1 MHINDPLTVV
11 GDIHGQ
17 YYDLMHIL
25 QLGGNPEYTK
35 YLFLGDYVDRGY
47 FSVEVLILLMSLKLT
62 YPKTMF
68 MLRGNHECR
77 QMTMC
82 FNFRLECVE
91 KYDQEIYKL
100 FLDLFDALPI
110 AAIVNGKFIAMHGG
124 ISPALKTVADLNK
137 LDRFKEPP
145 KSGLMCDILW
155 SDPADNEDGFLID
168 DYTPNKQR
176 GCSYVY
182 GADALSK
189 FLQKNNLI
197 SLIRAHE
204 VQLEGFRLSTWR
216 NKKFP
221 EVITIFSAPNYCDS
235 YKNKGAIIK
244 FENNALDIQQYH
256 DSQHPYFLPQFKN
269 LFSWSLPFVSE
280 KGELNSG

>member
-1 MHINDPLTVV
+1 MYINDPLTVV

-25 QLGGNPEYTK
+25 QLGGNPDYTK

-62 YPKTMF
+62 YPKTMH

-82 FNFRLECVE
+82 FNFRLECIE

-100 FLDLFDALPI
+100 FIELFDALPI
-110 AAIVNGKFIAMHGG
+110 AAIVNGKFIAVHGG
-124 ISPALKTVADLNK
+124 ISPALKTIADLNK

-155 SDPADNEDGFLID
+155 SDPADNDDGFLID

-182 GADALSK
+182 GADALSR
-189 FLQKNNLI
+189 FLAKNNLI

-244 FENNALDIQQYH
+244 FEVL
-256 DSQHPYFLPQFKN
+256 
-269 LFSWSLPFVSE
+269 
-280 KGELNSG
+280 